1 MYVNLI
7 GQCNDLDPSAGFG
20 IGSQPEIRGFRS
32 CHESS
37 PRDCGKANP
46 CQLMNGDVQVQDLVD
61 NRDRLGTIQQVQE
74 NYDPEW
80 IRVVLEV

>member
-1 MYVNLI
+1 
-7 GQCNDLDPSAGFG
+7 
-20 IGSQPEIRGFRS
+20 
-32 CHESS
+32 
-37 PRDCGKANP
+37 
-46 CQLMNGDVQVQDLVD
+46 MNGDVQVQDLVD